1 MLGSVGRSLR
11 ILMLADE
18 EFWRFVAVLGGRPET
33 QDDRPYERLT
43 AVLSKEPV
51 ERIIDFAET
60 LAFTLHQL
68 DRRVLA
74 QAVPAGADALTDDD
88 FLYARCAVVV
98 AGPAAVD
105 AVLTDPSA
113 FECFT
118 SEEAAHAESI
128 LDVPSNAYQ
137 KVTGEEWDHVEE
149 YDYETGANTQ
159 WW

>member
-1 MLGSVGRSLR
+1 
-11 ILMLADE
+11 MLADE
-18 EFWRFVAVLGGRPET
+18 EFWRLVAVLGGQPEV

-43 AVLSKEPV
+43 SVLSEEPV

-60 LAFTLHQL
+60 LAFKLYQL
-68 DRRVLA
+68 DRQVLA
-74 QAVPAGADALTDDD
+74 RAVPPGADQLTEDG

-98 AGPAAVD
+98 AGPAAFD
-105 AVLTDPSA
+105 AVLTDPAA
-113 FECFT
+113 FERFT
-118 SEEAAHAESI
+118 TVEAAHADSI

-149 YDYETGANTQ
+149 YDYETGSNEQ